1 MSDEKLLSLKRFNN
15 ILRKCW
21 RTSTKLSSDDIKLS
35 SSGSNYHMS
44 SKKNTYYSNCS
55 LDMIRNKS
63 NKYEVVLPYQ
73 RYIKKYT

>member
-35 SSGSNYHMS
+35 SSGSNYNMS
-44 SKKNTYYSNCS
+44 SKSVK
-55 LDMIRNKS
+55 KS
-63 NKYEVVLPYQ
+63 TS
-73 RYIKKYT
+73 KK